1 QRGHRR
7 AAAWRHLRAHG
18 VALPLALLAG
28 CAAGWLWWGD
38 RLVVLPHLG
47 GGAGIPVAAA
57 QALPVLVAVV
67 VVLSAEDG
75 MRDFSEHAARS
86 RRGVL
91 ARHLAAAAAA
101 GAAVCAVGTLATGTT
116 DQLPVALRNLLL
128 ATGLGALCAAPF
140 SPRAGWPLPLLA
152 AAPALTLG
160 SGTPAD
166 AASGAAWW
174 EWPTAAAT
182 PGSWTQAVLVAA
194 VGAGALLA
202 GTDSRPWWRAPRGR
216 RDRAARGVHG

>member
-1 QRGHRR
+1 MLSTAGRGLPVRSRRAGGQPENGGGRQRGHRR

-128 ATGLGALCAAPF
+128 ATGLGEQGGLVTLHQV
-140 SPRAGWPLPLLA
+140 AGDGVPD
-152 AAPALTLG
+152 G
-160 SGTPAD
+160 HGQPAD
-166 AASGAAWW
+166 RCG
-174 EWPTAAAT
+174 
-182 PGSWTQAVLVAA
+182 
-194 VGAGALLA
+194 
-202 GTDSRPWWRAPRGR
+202 DHRG
-216 RDRAARGVHG
+216 